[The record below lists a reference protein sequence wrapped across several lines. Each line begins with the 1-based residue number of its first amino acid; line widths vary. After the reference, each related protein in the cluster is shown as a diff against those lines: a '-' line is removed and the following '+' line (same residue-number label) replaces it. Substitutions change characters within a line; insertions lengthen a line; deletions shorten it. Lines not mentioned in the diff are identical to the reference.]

1 MRNDIEKGSSL
12 AESMKRHP
20 KVFNSL
26 FINMVRAGEEGGILE
41 KVLQRMA
48 DYFEKM
54 IKLKRKII
62 GAMIYP
68 SLIIA
73 VAVLV
78 VSIIMIFVI
87 PTFAKLFGEMGIDL
101 PLPTRIT
108 IAVSNFMAKSAVF
121 ILAGII
127 GFFVFIKFL
136 RKSERGKRL

>member
-1 MRNDIEKGSSL
+1 
-12 AESMKRHP
+12 
-20 KVFNSL
+20 
-26 FINMVRAGEEGGILE
+26 
-41 KVLQRMA
+41 
-48 DYFEKM
+48 
-54 IKLKRKII
+54 
-62 GAMIYP
+62 MIYP

-87 PTFAKLFGEMGIDL
+87 PTFGKLFGEMGIDL